1 MDITYKVTYQH
12 GEYRGIIHVTADE
25 NAEREAVI
33 NRAKRHLFKDTP
45 GLSCCYESF
54 KVERDE
60 N

>member
-1 MDITYKVTYQH
+1 MDITYKVKYQH

-25 NAEREAVI
+25 NDEQEAVI
-33 NRAKRHLFKDTP
+33 NRAKRQLFRNAP

-54 KVERDE
+54 KIEREE